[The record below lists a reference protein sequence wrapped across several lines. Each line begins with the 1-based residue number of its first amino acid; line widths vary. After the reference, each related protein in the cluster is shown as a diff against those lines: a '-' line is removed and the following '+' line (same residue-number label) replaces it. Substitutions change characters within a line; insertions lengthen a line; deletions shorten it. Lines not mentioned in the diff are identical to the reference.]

1 MPTTQSKYV
10 EYCSWDASLVV
21 TLLVTSD
28 IDATTEVCNK
38 NGVQLCPPTG
48 GARDLPYMN
57 VYLACLP
64 GSRVVGLIVCGR
76 VRTSSDEKQGDLR
89 SCTSPSPRASSLRA
103 DFFLSARSTC
113 IQYKAALCSS
123 TQHCMPDGRITKHR
137 SSYQVYEHS
146 GEAVTCGQGARYTG
160 PPSFAE
166 ELSRTGRSRRAD
178 TAH

>member
-57 VYLACLP
+57 VYLALSSWLPRCGLNCLRP
-64 GSRVVGLIVCGR
+64 RPHFFGRKAGGSPILHLPVAARKLAKGRFLPLSTVNVYSVQGCTLLI
-76 VRTSSDEKQGDLR
+76 D
-89 SCTSPSPRASSLRA
+89 
-103 DFFLSARSTC
+103 
-113 IQYKAALCSS
+113 AAL
-123 TQHCMPDGRITKHR
+123 
-137 SSYQVYEHS
+137 Y
-146 GEAVTCGQGARYTG
+146 ARWTHY
-160 PPSFAE
+160 
-166 ELSRTGRSRRAD
+166 
-178 TAH
+178 